1 MFKLHGQ
8 LWFACIA
15 RSEDLSDF
23 PQERLSGQIFI
34 VSYKKRQRKQA
45 RIMLKTAQEKMRKS
59 ELSSGYSNNEIRCLL
74 EDTAKGVS
82 CLSGFWVEFCLCRNG
97 ETTIRLDTA
106 ERFCANATQI
116 ADGDDKNYF
125 HDLLCRQAFYFL
137 KDICHRHQHHSPKT
151 DTLADLYVSSDDVEW
166 RREVLYALYRK
177 IIHFKRN
184 RTEDAILDSMGTL
197 AYAQA
202 FQTIC
207 GKNTRDGQLPDF
219 DNKSL
224 ACSLESAYKELTLE
238 KENRRDRRTLCV
250 QLLFSIL
257 GVFLTT
263 ISLLQVTGTTIRDP
277 SHSLVAIATY
287 FLRNPTEC
295 LGVLAAPVLI
305 AIYKPWYAPVIY
317 GLVRWLQPL
326 GKTKV
331 VFICGVLAAFFLL
344 VFLALLLDWFWAPP

>member
-1 MFKLHGQ
+1 
-8 LWFACIA
+8 
-15 RSEDLSDF
+15 
-23 PQERLSGQIFI
+23 
-34 VSYKKRQRKQA
+34 
-45 RIMLKTAQEKMRKS
+45 MLKTAQEKMRKS